1 MIDGKPQR
9 ATSAA
14 SDPIPANISESNRKH
29 GMVSEQT
36 ALTQAAYRVLVDPED
51 APGVT
56 DRDKVEIF
64 DSRGLSLG
72 TYEIQSARL
81 LDFVN
86 AIQITT

>member
-9 ATSAA
+9 VTPTI

-36 ALTQAAYRVLVDPED
+36 ALTQAAYRVLIEPED
-51 APGVT
+51 APDVSE
-56 DRDKVEIF
+56 RDKVEIL
-64 DSRGLSLG
+64 DSRGVSLG
-72 TYEIQSARL
+72 KYEIQSARL